1 MFNCAKDVA
10 IDKLTLTRAESGS
23 LEQRMTLIKIN
34 ICKGFTV
41 SLKGFTFSIDDLDF
55 LFDYKMADK
64 QNLIEAWIITNNH
77 NT

>member
-1 MFNCAKDVA
+1 
-10 IDKLTLTRAESGS
+10 
-23 LEQRMTLIKIN
+23 MTLVKIN